1 MWQFTRD
8 CLELWPDSVRGVDS
22 PRALCENAKQLKSE
36 EEESTFRSKLTE
48 RFQMLRETAAAV
60 KENGLGAA
68 LAKFIQATP
77 GAPVTATGY
86 VGTCRGLNCEI

>member
-1 MWQFTRD
+1 
-8 CLELWPDSVRGVDS
+8 
-22 PRALCENAKQLKSE
+22 
-36 EEESTFRSKLTE
+36 
-48 RFQMLRETAAAV
+48 MLRETAAAV

-86 VGTCRGLNCEI
+86 VSTCRGLNCEIQTKLGGNTKQRLSSHSLDYVTGAFLVP